1 MVFFF
6 TSLCCVLFS
15 DIVSLAG
22 SEDLPQGLGFGQGEY
37 YPYVYYKINIDLIG
51 TTSTV
56 TN

>member
-1 MVFFF
+1 MA
-6 TSLCCVLFS
+6 LCCLLFYKK
-15 DIVSLAG
+15 VSLAG